1 MFTDAELAAWLVAE
15 RDYRIAELEHSGL
28 ESSELLDEL
37 RAQIVDAA
45 ITRQLDTAG
54 LKPQKVADLLAAL
67 DHTKFVQP
75 DGTVDVGRVEKAIG
89 ALARGAVQENRPPP
103 RSSDRA
109 PNRGVG
115 RYFERT

>member
-15 RDYRIAELEHSGL
+15 RDHRITELEHSGL
-28 ESSELLDEL
+28 ESSEVLDEL

-54 LKPQKVADLLAAL
+54 LEPQSVADLLAAL
-67 DHTKFVQP
+67 DHMKFVRS
-75 DGTVDVGRVEKAIG
+75 DGTVDVERVEKAIG
-89 ALARGAVQENRPPP
+89 ALARGAAVENRPPP

-115 RYFERT
+115 RYLERT